1 MLFDENCYWGIIE
14 VDDPEYPL
22 ESPAASEGEGEDED
36 EYEDGE
42 GWNGGSVDNQ
52 GETGPGTLDGGR

>member
-1 MLFDENCYWGIIE
+1 MRELYVLERGEEVSVMLFDENCYWGIIE

-22 ESPAASEGEGEDED
+22 ESPAASEGENEGEGEDED

-42 GWNGGSVDNQ
+42 G
-52 GETGPGTLDGGR
+52 